1 MLQYWSKQHRIISKW
16 YIYLI
21 CILIGWQTIYALWPQ
36 QTRTHC
42 GSNIVT
48 MMLPICGKT
57 RQHSGMACADT
68 RSIAEVFQDH
78 FFCPGY
84 KIYLP
89 QCCVWG
95 KMSQNVFSQCPHFAL
110 THWSPQDAIILLYLF
125 LSFIQTNLKVPQK
138 RQATNTPGT
147 PWNLPRTSTTKRGRI
162 WKEHK
167 LLSAQK

>member
-78 FFCPGY
+78 FFMSRIQNIFATMLRVRQNES
-84 KIYLP
+84 K
-89 QCCVWG
+89 CV
-95 KMSQNVFSQCPHFAL
+95 L
-110 THWSPQDAIILLYLF
+110 TVSSFRPNTLKSTGCNYIT
-125 LSFIQTNLKVPQK
+125 LSFSFIHSNQPQSPTEEASNK
-138 RQATNTPGT
+138 HSRYTMESAKNINNKEGQD
-147 PWNLPRTSTTKRGRI
+147 LERT
-162 WKEHK
+162 
-167 LLSAQK
+167 